1 MATHV
6 QERGFPWPLVS
17 LAPLLLS
24 YPAAHSVS
32 PSPALHALD
41 DAPDAMEGEGR
52 GGRGEGRGAEG
63 RGGEERGGEER
74 GGKERGGR
82 RGETLLT

>member
-1 MATHV
+1 MYNMTHV
-6 QERGFPWPLVS
+6 QERGFPWPLVL

-41 DAPDAMEGEGR
+41 DAPDAMEGEG
-52 GGRGEGRGAEG
+52 EG
-63 RGGEERGGEER
+63 RGGEGEGR
-74 GGKERGGR
+74 GGKV
-82 RGETLLT
+82 